1 VVVTNG
7 VALLAVLTGGER
19 MNIIKL
25 VKNKP
30 NPIDILFHIV
40 VGLGIGFRYGFFEG
54 LFVFMV
60 VTALDQILWA
70 IDALLHQTEKEVTNE

>member
-1 VVVTNG
+1 
-7 VALLAVLTGGER
+7 

-30 NPIDILFHIV
+30 NPIDVLFHIV

-54 LFVFMV
+54 LFAFMV
-60 VTALDQILWA
+60 VATLDQILWA
-70 IDALLHQTEKEVTNE
+70 ISALHQTEKDMEK